1 MQPMFEY
8 VNLCR
13 NNKGHMLSMSTIL
26 VAEKFW
32 YSSFLN
38 IPFYMPIFVLSGQE
52 LHLKIELDAPSKN
65 HKENT
70 DCTRKTESNT
80 KMKIEQNQGYLSV
93 NVVLFTEKS
102 IIFWICLFLLLS
114 FWIFLLIFAA
124 DTWPGR
130 QNHGGN
136 Q

>member
-52 LHLKIELDAPSKN
+52 LHLKIELEAPSKN
-65 HKENT
+65 HKENRLYKKNRIKHK
-70 DCTRKTESNT
+70 DENRT
-80 KMKIEQNQGYLSV
+80 KPR
-93 NVVLFTEKS
+93 
-102 IIFWICLFLLLS
+102 LS
-114 FWIFLLIFAA
+114 FSECSFVHRKVNNLLNLLIF
-124 DTWPGR
+124 TFVFL
-130 QNHGGN
+130 NFFTYFCS
-136 Q
+136 